1 MLFKMKINLT
11 NYEEYFLLY
20 ADKELDE
27 TSRKLVEDF
36 VLANP
41 QLKKEFNIINDT
53 VLSLDSISF
62 SDKTSLLKDEGNNI
76 QSELLLFLDNEKV
89 ANENKLLDL
98 IINNQN
104 VSDEWS
110 LLQKTKLPD
119 EKIEYKNKAI
129 LYRYETPVYSF
140 RFFKYAAAAIVIGIG
155 LFWAI
160 KMENRESD
168 TPVNKEHISKAND
181 SSIFKPDTAEIIP
194 TETKEKST
202 EVKEGNFHKTEE
214 NRNKKKGN
222 IVPEKHENVEVQ
234 PKLNAPIVNQA
245 PANYVST
252 INNDP
257 EEFDKINSEKK
268 AGSIIPKQPLNV
280 QMASYASAPEVQQE
294 SIGHVFVVDEEV
306 VNKSKAGRFLNK
318 VKKIVNKSKTI
329 DLPDHLTVGNFEI
342 SL

>member
-1 MLFKMKINLT
+1 MKINLT

-27 TSRKLVEDF
+27 TSRKMVEDF

-53 VLSLDSISF
+53 VLSLNSISF

-89 ANENKLLDL
+89 ANEKKLLDL
-98 IINNQN
+98 INTNQS

-119 EKIEYKNKAI
+119 EKIEYKNKAL

-140 RFFKYAAAAIVIGIG
+140 RFFKYAAAAMIIGIG

-168 TPVNKEHISKAND
+168 IPVNKEHISKATD
-181 SSIFKPDTAEIIP
+181 SSVLKPDTAEIKS
-194 TETKEKST
+194 TETKEKSN
-202 EVKEGNFHKTEE
+202 EVKEENFHKPEE
-214 NRNKKKGN
+214 NRNKKKG
-222 IVPEKHENVEVQ
+222 VPEKHENVEVQ
-234 PKLNAPIVNQA
+234 PKLNAPIINQA

-268 AGSIIPKQPLNV
+268 SGSIIPKQPLNV
-280 QMASYASAPEVQQE
+280 QMASYASAPELQQE